1 VRLVA
6 AAHLEREE
14 AVSELDPDIWIAPF
28 FRWDEFRCNDGTAVP
43 ARLRVPVSNL
53 VNNTLARVRSIW
65 GRPMTVLSGYRTP
78 AWNKRVGG
86 ELRSYHL
93 RGMAADIVIAGV
105 RPMDVADAIQD
116 AMECGT
122 IPNGG
127 LGRYRT
133 FTHVDIGPARRWRG

>member
-65 GRPMTVLSGYRTP
+65 GRPMTVLSGYRT
-78 AWNKRVGG
+78 
-86 ELRSYHL
+86 YHL